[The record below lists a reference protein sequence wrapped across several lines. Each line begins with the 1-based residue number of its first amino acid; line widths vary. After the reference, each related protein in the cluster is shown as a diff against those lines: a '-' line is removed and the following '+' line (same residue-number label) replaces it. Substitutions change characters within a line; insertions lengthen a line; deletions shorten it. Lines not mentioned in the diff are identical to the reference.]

1 MVLLLYCIS
10 LPRAA
15 SAGAA
20 RRRLGSSAAD
30 QGPEG
35 GPRSA
40 PERSPRALRERVPPE
55 LRLAT
60 PPRIPAGR
68 ATASGHRA
76 VPKHE
81 AKLCE
86 ELERDSGS
94 RGEGEWSV
102 WFAARQQRAHSARHG
117 RRDQRARAVTE
128 MTVGIVPM
136 VEANGSKPI
145 SPLSVA
151 AEPHC
156 VAIKELQLGR
166 RSFSSP
172 ARRFV
177 LFRVRPSARLREA

>member
-1 MVLLLYCIS
+1 M
-10 LPRAA
+10 
-15 SAGAA
+15 
-20 RRRLGSSAAD
+20 
-30 QGPEG
+30 
-35 GPRSA
+35 
-40 PERSPRALRERVPPE
+40 
-55 LRLAT
+55 
-60 PPRIPAGR
+60 
-68 ATASGHRA
+68 
-76 VPKHE
+76 PKHE

-86 ELERDSGS
+86 ELERDCDTS
-94 RGEGEWSV
+94 GEGE
-102 WFAARQQRAHSARHG
+102 
-117 RRDQRARAVTE
+117 RDQRALDVTG
-128 MTVGIVPM
+128 MTVGMVPM